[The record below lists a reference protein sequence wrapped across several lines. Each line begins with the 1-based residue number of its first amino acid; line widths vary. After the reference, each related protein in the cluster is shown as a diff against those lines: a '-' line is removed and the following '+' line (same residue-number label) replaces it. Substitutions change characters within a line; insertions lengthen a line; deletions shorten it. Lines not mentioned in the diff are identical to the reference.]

1 MNLSPSTVEPPAYG
15 FTLAAGS
22 LVIRL
27 GYRLDGNI
35 VTLFATTQIGQQEPQ
50 MWRQFSAPRES
61 AVDAAHELVCDAC
74 EYADATNAVVR
85 PTEDL
90 DLGDFVTHLAMNLNG
105 ELH

>member
-1 MNLSPSTVEPPAYG
+1 MNPSTPTAESPTYG

-27 GYRLDGNI
+27 GYRLSGNI
-35 VTLFATTQIGQQEPQ
+35 VTLFATTQIGPQEPQ
-50 MWRQFSAPRES
+50 VWRQFSAPRES